1 MNDTKKV
8 FGSLRIDEV
17 LRYLSVGFVL
27 WGILYACNPT
37 EVSALAM
44 KGGIPGVSVAAF
56 VFGALM
62 FYVYRP
68 LVQTWCLYWL
78 KDCFAGESGTTRLW
92 LMNRYSAIPNRRQA
106 ELFWYL
112 VRNETPDH
120 FQQGMRHE
128 ASGIHML
135 YMSSLLF
142 FAGFGYSFSLIGEHW
157 VLQLLLIIA
166 GIILGGAAL
175 VQDMQ
180 FEKLEEFALRSFDE
194 ITLDGYAQKLGFL
207 PDQESTQDQD
217 K

>member
-56 VFGALM
+56 VFGALK

-78 KDCFAGESGTTRLW
+78 KDCVAGESGTTRLW
-92 LMNRYSAIPNRRQA
+92 LMNRYSAIPNRCQA
-106 ELFWYL
+106 ELFWHL

-120 FQQGMRHE
+120 FQQGMRQE

-135 YMSSLLF
+135 YMSSMLF
-142 FAGFGYSFSLIGEHW
+142 VSGSLYSLALSGNLCGLPLI
-157 VLQLLLIIA
+157 LSAI
-166 GIILGGAAL
+166 GIVLGGAAL
-175 VQDMQ
+175 GQDMQ
-180 FEKLEEFALRSFDE
+180 HEKLEKFALQAIDE
-194 ITLDGYAQKLGFL
+194 SMLDKYARKLGFL
-207 PDQESTQDQD
+207 TESSD
-217 K
+217 

>member
-1 MNDTKKV
+1 
-8 FGSLRIDEV
+8 
-17 LRYLSVGFVL
+17 
-27 WGILYACNPT
+27 
-37 EVSALAM
+37 
-44 KGGIPGVSVAAF
+44 
-56 VFGALM
+56 
-62 FYVYRP
+62 
-68 LVQTWCLYWL
+68 
-78 KDCFAGESGTTRLW
+78 
-92 LMNRYSAIPNRRQA
+92 
-106 ELFWYL
+106 
-112 VRNETPDH
+112 
-120 FQQGMRHE
+120 
-128 ASGIHML
+128 ML